1 MGQECRVNIIYACN
15 TIIWCP
21 QNSSCN
27 VINTSIHA
35 RFFFFFF
42 FWKGSVGGVGNN
54 GLLEEKSMI
63 IFFIFWDK

>member
-42 FWKGSVGGVGNN
+42 WKGSVGGVGNN